1 MGLPSRTDRR
11 DQMVL
16 QAGLSNIRIEFI
28 DGVRGEDIN
37 PKAVP
42 ANEAGETLR
51 PGALGCWRGHM
62 NALQE

>member
-1 MGLPSRTDRR
+1 
-11 DQMVL
+11 MVL

>member
-1 MGLPSRTDRR
+1 
-11 DQMVL
+11 MVL
-16 QAGLSNIRIEFI
+16 QAGLSNIVIEFI
-28 DGVRGEDIN
+28 DGARGEDIN

-42 ANEAGETLR
+42 ANENGDKLR